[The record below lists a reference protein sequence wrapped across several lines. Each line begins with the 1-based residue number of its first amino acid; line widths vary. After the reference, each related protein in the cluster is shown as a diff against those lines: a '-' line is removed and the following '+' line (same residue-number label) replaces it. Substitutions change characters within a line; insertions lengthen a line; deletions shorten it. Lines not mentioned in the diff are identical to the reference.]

1 MAFEDC
7 FLALLH
13 DAEVDPVAEWP
24 EALPTWHG
32 EKRLGKWVSH
42 VCTVAD
48 EQAEL
53 ASWSGRMLLL
63 GAVWRAFR
71 PGTKIDEMPVFI
83 GPQGCGKSTALRWLL
98 PG

>member
-7 FLALLH
+7 FLTLLH

-24 EALPTWHG
+24 EALLTWHG

-42 VCTVAD
+42 ACTVAD
-48 EQAEL
+48 EQAEP

-71 PGTKIDEMPVFI
+71 RGTKIDEMPVFI
-83 GPQGCGKSTALRWLL
+83 FQCVGGRRFRSIPLR
-98 PG
+98 